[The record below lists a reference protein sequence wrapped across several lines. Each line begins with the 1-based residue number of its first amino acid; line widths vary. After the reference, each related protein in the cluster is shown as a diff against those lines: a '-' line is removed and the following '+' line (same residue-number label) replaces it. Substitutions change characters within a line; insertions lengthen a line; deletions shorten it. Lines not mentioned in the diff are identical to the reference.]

1 MMDKE
6 LSHRLSALPIIYFR
20 IKLQLGFIMSKTI
33 IHIDPLTTN
42 CVLKYLGLAI
52 DEIKLVRSID
62 TISQQVHM
70 GGSAELES
78 GRRRYLISE
87 LRFLNKRLQSVRDKA
102 DLN

>member
-1 MMDKE
+1 
-6 LSHRLSALPIIYFR
+6 
-20 IKLQLGFIMSKTI
+20 MSQTV

-62 TISQQVHM
+62 VLSQQISM
-70 GGSAELES
+70 SSAAQLES

-87 LRFLNKRLQSVRDKA
+87 LRFLNKRLHSVREKA
-102 DLN
+102 NLNSSE

>member
-1 MMDKE
+1 
-6 LSHRLSALPIIYFR
+6 
-20 IKLQLGFIMSKTI
+20 MSQTNI
-33 IHIDPLTTN
+33 QIDPLTTN

-62 TISQQVHM
+62 SISEQVRTSNATH
-70 GGSAELES
+70 LES

-87 LRFLNKRLQSVRDKA
+87 LRFLNKRLQSVREKA